1 MKIQQDTL
9 AFETI
14 MSAVD
19 KVFSL
24 VKPTFGPSGNKV
36 IIGKNSPVTL
46 IGGVSVLDDGVQIV
60 KDLELEDEA
69 ENYVLKLIREVAVK
83 TNERVGDGTTA
94 SLIMLKGILK
104 EAKASGLPARQIVH
118 DLNVGLKEAVAQI
131 KTRSRAIE
139 TVEDLEKVARIS
151 FDNEVVAKLLAD
163 LIFQLGKDGLIN
175 VRPSQGVTI
184 ESEIVPG
191 YKINQ
196 GYVSPYFANQS
207 DKCVIEDA
215 IVLVT
220 DKAFYN
226 NQEIVPIMEKVL
238 ASGKSNLVIFCKAF
252 EGEAL
257 STAIINKLKG
267 SFKTLAIEVEGQQL
281 DDIALLTG
289 ATHCLIG
296 TKIELT
302 DLGSAK
308 RIVSKIE
315 DTVIID
321 GGGNKETVAKTIE
334 EFKKDP
340 TNDIRIANLTS
351 SVAVIKVGATT
362 ESEAKAL
369 QFKIEDASNA
379 VKVAYQGGVVSG
391 AGTTHAS
398 LKTSSDILNKAL
410 CYPKNQLEENLGML
424 LMTEDIIDPTEV
436 VIAGIE
442 SAVSIASL
450 LLTVRGIIY
459 DIKPK

>member
-1 MKIQQDTL
+1 MKITQEKTFD
-9 AFETI
+9 TI

-19 KVFSL
+19 KLVSL
-24 VKPTFGPSGNKV
+24 VKHTFGPNGNKV
-36 IIGKNSPVTL
+36 LIGKN
-46 IGGVSVLDDGVQIV
+46 GFVSVLDDGVQIA

-94 SLIMLKGILK
+94 SLIMLQAILK
-104 EAKASGLPARQIVH
+104 EAKASGQEPRQIVTE
-118 DLNVGLKEAVAQI
+118 LNIGLKEAIAQI
-131 KTRSRAIE
+131 RKQSRAIE
-139 TVEDLEKVARIS
+139 TKVDLEKVARIS
-151 FDNEVVAKLLAD
+151 FDNQEIAQLLSEI
-163 LIFQLGKDGLIN
+163 IFKLGKDGLIN
-175 VRPSQGVTI
+175 VQPSQGSNI
-184 ESEIVPG
+184 ESEIVAG

-207 DKCVIEDA
+207 DKCIIEDA
-215 IVLVT
+215 VVLVT

-238 ASGKSNLVIFCKAF
+238 ASGKTNLVIFCKAF

-302 DLGSAK
+302 DLGTAK

-321 GGGNKETVAKTIE
+321 GGGDKDTIAQTIE

-379 VKVAYQGGVVSG
+379 VKVAYQGGVVAG

-398 LKTSSDILNKAL
+398 LKTSSTILNKAL
-410 CYPKNQLEENLGML
+410 CYPKNQLEENLGIVL
-424 LMTEDIIDPTEV
+424 LTEDIIDPTEV

-442 SAVSIASL
+442 SAVSIACL
-450 LLTVRGIIY
+450 LLTTKGIIT
-459 DIKPK
+459 DVKQK